1 MSNFPCKLRV
11 TGALS
16 MTLFPTCIQKWT
28 FNPRRER
35 GSTQRASALNIGSCP
50 SSGSCRRYIEN
61 AFSIIRS
68 REQIASVG
76 LAKNDGRRMRSVP
89 RTEHRAPTRTPERRS
104 ISNRHFFPFFLMDNP
119 EQTNSTVPYYRD
131 VCRRTY
137 HTRFSSLRS
146 ATCRTRWIFTD
157 RRTIFGRSF
166 VYCLDNYCM
175 MDGHECRWQKWKWS
189 PGRARVSFP
198 SPNQTR
204 SVRMMY

>member
-1 MSNFPCKLRV
+1 MRFRWHFS
-11 TGALS
+11 
-16 MTLFPTCIQKWT
+16 PTCIQKWT

-50 SSGSCRRYIEN
+50 SSGSRWRYIEN

-76 LAKNDGRRMRSVP
+76 PVEKTTVAECDPVP
-89 RTEHRAPTRTPERRS
+89 RTDTPERGGQFP
-104 ISNRHFFPFFLMDNP
+104 IAIFFLFFLMDNP

-166 VYCLDNYCM
+166 VYCLGNYCM
-175 MDGHECRWQKWKWS
+175 MDGHECGWQKWKRS
-189 PGRARVSFP
+189 SGRARVSFP

-204 SVRMMY
+204 SVRMMYKFSRQI